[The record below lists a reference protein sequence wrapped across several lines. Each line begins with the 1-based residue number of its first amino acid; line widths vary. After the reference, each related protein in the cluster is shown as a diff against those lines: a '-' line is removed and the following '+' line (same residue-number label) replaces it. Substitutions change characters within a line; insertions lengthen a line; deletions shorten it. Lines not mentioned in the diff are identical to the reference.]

1 MSKARL
7 DTQAQM
13 EAAFNHLSSAEP
25 AMSGLVE
32 RVGPLHLSQ
41 TDDYFFTLVESICS
55 QQLSS
60 KVADTIIG
68 RIRAL
73 ASNKEHI
80 EAEDI
85 LSIPDQALRDVGL
98 SWSKVRYVKDLA
110 QKVADGEVHL
120 ARIATM
126 DDEEI
131 VRELTLVKGIG
142 RWTAEMFLM
151 FSLARPDVFAVGDYG
166 LQVGL
171 KRLYDLP
178 DLPKS
183 AQMRELAEPWRP
195 YRSYASLYLWRAIT
209 GDADDRW
216 AGEIQATSKE

>member
-1 MSKARL
+1 
-7 DTQAQM
+7 M
-13 EAAFNHLSSAEP
+13 EAATRHLREAEP
-25 AMSGLVE
+25 VMAGLVA
-32 RVGPLHLSQ
+32 RYGPLHLSQ

-60 KVADTIIG
+60 KVADTIIR

-73 ASNKEHI
+73 VGDKEHI

-85 LSIPDQALRDVGL
+85 LPIPDQALRDLGL
-98 SWSKVRYVKDLA
+98 SWGKVRYVKDLA
-110 QKVADGEVHL
+110 QKVANGEVHL

-126 DDEEI
+126 DDEEVI
-131 VRELTLVKGIG
+131 KELTLVKGIG

-166 LQVGL
+166 LQVAL

-178 DLPKS
+178 DLPKP
-183 AQMRELAEPWRP
+183 AHMRELGEPWRP
-195 YRSYASLYLWRAIT
+195 YRSYASLYLWRSIT
-209 GDADDRW
+209 GGGDDRW
-216 AGEIQATSKE
+216 AGEMTT